1 MVNKKREAQTPARI
15 QELLAKSIKEA
26 RGRLNL
32 TQEGL
37 AERTGLTTSFIGEVE
52 ICRKFPRPR
61 TLQRISDALGLKP
74 YELFLESS
82 GKELVRHK
90 LFSKILVELKVKIG
104 KELEDTLLRYS
115 RR

>member
-1 MVNKKREAQTPARI
+1 MVNNKPKSPKPAKI

-52 ICRKFPRPR
+52 ICRKFPRPK
-61 TLQRISDALGLKP
+61 TLQKISDALGLKP

-82 GKELVRHK
+82 AKELVRHR
-90 LFSKILVELKVKIG
+90 LFSKILVESKAKIG